1 MKLLIR
7 IFLVTILFIC
17 QHSCL
22 LYGQTVENATQSAS
36 SSAQSA
42 SDTIT
47 VFPTL
52 AEAFYNAPLDIDKN
66 YDYQVLNKK
75 RLLQVLSY
83 EVLGVGILTTVGGT
97 VLFGCL
103 ADNVMPIWSA
113 VVCAISLAG
122 VVVPLSVVGYRQLQ
136 KKASAIDVSTL
147 AQVPVND
154 RLSVNAVSMSYLP
167 NSYSHAFGFGI
178 SLKF

>member
-1 MKLLIR
+1 MKLAIR
-7 IFLVTILFIC
+7 ILLVTFFLVC
-17 QHSCL
+17 QHSFL
-22 LYGQTVENATQSAS
+22 LYGQSVDNPNQFVS
-36 SSAQSA
+36 SSVQSVA
-42 SDTIT
+42 DTIA

-52 AEAFYNAPLDIDKN
+52 AETFYNAPLDIDKN

-83 EVLGVGILTTVGGT
+83 EVLGVGVLTAVGGA

-113 VVCAISLAG
+113 VVCAISVAG
-122 VVVPLSVVGYRQLQ
+122 VVVPLSVIGYLQLQ

-154 RLSVNAVSMSYLP
+154 RLSVNAVSLSYLP
-167 NSYSHAFGFGI
+167 NPHSHAYGLGI
-178 SLKF
+178 TLKF